1 VASGAAVLDHPV
13 IAMKRA
19 KTGISVLL
27 GLLLLTAR
35 GGYAQRSEPQAEE
48 SGVWQQSR
56 DRIGSLWEE
65 SRDMAGSAWD
75 KTRSLW
81 AEDPEADGFSRVWS
95 EMVPKLDQGLA
106 LTEQWAGLPER
117 AWFGA
122 DRVSKQ
128 EEIDALLDQAV
139 AILSISPLQGYRE
152 RIRDLEAQIHEAQEE
167 IADYRTRRVAAPRD
181 SVWKTTVDEYDAQ
194 IAQRQEQIGVYRQ
207 ELEAIRRQ
215 FASDLRGI
223 GLELSDQQLEFLLAT
238 VVGDNLV
245 EMGIAFD
252 NVKAITAGLEGLV
265 EQSGEEL
272 PSARRYYGMYVVL
285 LQVLDRMHGRLLG
298 DIEKVYLPQIDTIA
312 RKTEQLAAEAR
323 QLKQGPEAN
332 RQILESNLQALALT
346 GRAAGLY
353 REYLIQQSRELAQ
366 SQQRLQRD
374 IATAWNTYETVKVSG
389 DLVSLIRTSE
399 RMLGE
404 LFNRQVP
411 ELRPFANLDM
421 QREFEKLTVR
431 LRSADS
437 R

>member
-1 VASGAAVLDHPV
+1 
-13 IAMKRA
+13 
-19 KTGISVLL
+19 
-27 GLLLLTAR
+27 
-35 GGYAQRSEPQAEE
+35 
-48 SGVWQQSR
+48 
-56 DRIGSLWEE
+56 
-65 SRDMAGSAWD
+65 
-75 KTRSLW
+75 
-81 AEDPEADGFSRVWS
+81 
-95 EMVPKLDQGLA
+95 
-106 LTEQWAGLPER
+106 
-117 AWFGA
+117 
-122 DRVSKQ
+122 
-128 EEIDALLDQAV
+128 
-139 AILSISPLQGYRE
+139 
-152 RIRDLEAQIHEAQEE
+152 LEAQIHEAQEE